1 MRTRSRYVAWV
12 AWMAWVTRAAAIASA
27 CAIGTA
33 LAAEAPDLK
42 SSAALV
48 IDEETGEVL
57 YGKNES
63 AVVPIA
69 SITKIMTAI
78 VTLDAGL
85 PLDETI
91 TVTAD
96 DAEAGAA
103 KRKARLPVGATLT
116 RAEHLQLALMASE
129 NRAAAALGR
138 AYPGGM
144 DAFVAAMN
152 AKAHELEMT
161 DSRFVEPTGLS
172 SENVSS
178 AGDLAKLVR
187 SAKAYPLIAEY
198 SILPSA
204 DYTIRS
210 RRVAFA
216 NTNGLVRG
224 GSWEI
229 GLSKTGFINAAGR
242 CLVMQARV
250 ATRSLIIVLL
260 DSVGKYTRIG
270 DANRI
275 RQWLDPSF
283 TPPAAA
289 VKTAARTKQPAAVRS
304 QRPPAARARVEA
316 KVPAPQ

>member
-1 MRTRSRYVAWV
+1 MRAMSRWFAW
-12 AWMAWVTRAAAIASA
+12 AAAVA
-27 CAIGTA
+27 CAGFVLSA
-33 LAAEAPDLK
+33 GAAEAPDLK
-42 SSAALV
+42 SAAALIV
-48 IDEETGEVL
+48 DEETGEVL

-69 SITKIMTAI
+69 SITKIMTAM

-85 PLDETI
+85 PLDEPI

-103 KRKARLPVGATLT
+103 KRKARLAVGTTLT
-116 RAEHLQLALMASE
+116 RAEFLQLALMASE

-138 AYPGGM
+138 AYPGGK
-144 DAFVAAMN
+144 DAFVNAMN

-161 DSRFVEPTGLS
+161 GSRFVEPTGLS

-187 SAKAYPLIAEY
+187 AAKHYPLIAEY
-198 SILPSA
+198 STTPNA
-204 DYTIRS
+204 DYTIRG
-210 RRVAFA
+210 RRVAFV

-224 GSWEI
+224 GNWEI

-242 CLVMQARV
+242 CLVMQAKV

-275 RQWLDPSF
+275 RQWLEPGF
-283 TPPAAA
+283 MPPVAA
-289 VKTAARTKQPAAVRS
+289 VRSPARTRQPAAVKS
-304 QRPPAARARVEA
+304 QRTPNGRVRAELQPP
-316 KVPAPQ
+316 KPQ

>member
-1 MRTRSRYVAWV
+1 MNKVSRWSAVVA
-12 AWMAWVTRAAAIASA
+12 
-27 CAIGTA
+27 A
-33 LAAEAPDLK
+33 LVWAGVVLPVQAAEVPDLK
-42 SSAALV
+42 SAAAL
-48 IDEETGEVL
+48 IMDAETGEVL
-57 YGKNES
+57 YGKNE
-63 AVVPIA
+63 AAIVPIA
-69 SITKIMTAI
+69 SITKIMTAM

-85 PLDETI
+85 PLDEPI

-103 KRKARLPVGATLT
+103 KRRARLAVGTTLT
-116 RAEHLQLALMASE
+116 RAEFLQLALMASE

-144 DAFVAAMN
+144 DAFVNAMN
-152 AKAHELEMT
+152 AKAHELEMS

-187 SAKAYPLIAEY
+187 AAKAYPLIAEY
-198 SILPSA
+198 STMPNA
-204 DYTIRS
+204 DYTIRGK
-210 RRVAFA
+210 RVAFV

-224 GSWEI
+224 GNWEI

-275 RQWLDPSF
+275 RQWLEPGF
-283 TPPAAA
+283 APPVAA
-289 VKTAARTKQPAAVRS
+289 VKPRPKAKQPAAVKS
-304 QRPPAARARVEA
+304 QRTPNGRVRVELQPP
-316 KVPAPQ
+316 KPQ

>member
-1 MRTRSRYVAWV
+1 MRTIARLAAW
-12 AWMAWVTRAAAIASA
+12 AGAIA
-27 CAIGTA
+27 CAGFA
-33 LAAEAPDLK
+33 AGAAEAPSLK
-42 SSAALV
+42 SAAVLIV
-48 IDEETGEVL
+48 DEETGEIL

-85 PLDETI
+85 PLDETLM
-91 TVTAD
+91 VTAD

-103 KRKARLPVGATLT
+103 KRRARLPVGASLT
-116 RAEHLQLALMASE
+116 RAEFLQLSLMASE

-187 SAKAYPLIAEY
+187 AAKAYPLIAEY
-198 SILPSA
+198 STLPSA
-204 DYTIRS
+204 DYTIRG
-210 RRVAFA
+210 RKVAFA

-242 CLVMQARV
+242 CLVMQAKV

-283 TPPAAA
+283 IPPVAA
-289 VKTAARTKQPAAVRS
+289 VKPSARAKQPAAVRS
-304 QRPPAARARVEA
+304 RAAA
-316 KVPAPQ
+316 PAPRVRTELKAPKPQ